1 MESDI
6 EVIIVKNVSS
16 ETLDIIR
23 EILETVFSE
32 TNKLNS
38 AFNTSV
44 IR

>member
-23 EILETVFSE
+23 EILETC
-32 TNKLNS
+32 
-38 AFNTSV
+38 SV
-44 IR
+44 K